1 MEFLPPRQIDI
12 LEIAKRDGRV
22 DVESLAKHFDVTV
35 QTIRKDLND
44 LCEVEKLHRV
54 HGGAIFPSNTSNLA
68 YMARREIASEGKR
81 LIAQETAK
89 LIPNNAS
96 LFINIGTTTEQVAY
110 ALRGHQ
116 DLIVVTNNLNVAVI
130 LSNAPNIEL
139 VIAGGTVRKSDGGI
153 VGAATIDLIKQFKV
167 DFAIIGASAI
177 DEDGAL
183 LDFDYGEVRVAQAI
197 MAQARRKILVADSTK
212 FERRAPVHI
221 GRLADINVLITDT
234 TPPREVSDL
243 IDAVGTELIIAST
256 NVAKAQGVDR

>member
-1 MEFLPPRQIDI
+1 
-12 LEIAKRDGRV
+12 
-22 DVESLAKHFDVTV
+22 
-35 QTIRKDLND
+35 
-44 LCEVEKLHRV
+44 
-54 HGGAIFPSNTSNLA
+54 FPSNTSNLA

-81 LIAQETAK
+81 LIAQEAAK

-96 LFINIGTTTEQVAY
+96 LFINIGTTTEQVAH

-130 LSNAPNIEL
+130 LSNAPKIEL

-153 VGAATIDLIKQFKV
+153 VGAATIDLIRQFKV

-234 TPPREVSDL
+234 TPPKEVSDL
-243 IDAVGTELIIAST
+243 IDAVGTELIIASA
-256 NVAKAQGVDR
+256 NVANAQSVDR